1 MSLRNYSEE
10 FQFDYKWQSLGNLT
24 ATASISATDKSKAA
38 VEALE
43 CVVDEVDPGT
53 VAVNYRFLCD
63 ANAKAQIVDVYAMRG
78 NDHYTRI
85 CTLALTGGQA
95 VYGAAAVF
103 CDTVVVSNEE
113 WPTKIGAAS
122 PVNDDIA
129 SIAINTHGYS
139 SILFLA
145 TTFGSTNALQ
155 IQKARI

>member
-10 FQFDYKWQSLGNLT
+10 FQFDYKWQSLGNIT
-24 ATASISATDKSKAA
+24 ATASISATDKSKVT

-43 CVVDEVDPGT
+43 CVIDKVDPGT

-63 ANAKAQIVDVYAMRG
+63 ADTHAHVVDVYAMRG

-85 CTLALTGGQA
+85 CTLVLTGGKA
-95 VYGAAAVF
+95 LDGVVGVF

-145 TTFGSTNALQ
+145 TTFGSTTALQ